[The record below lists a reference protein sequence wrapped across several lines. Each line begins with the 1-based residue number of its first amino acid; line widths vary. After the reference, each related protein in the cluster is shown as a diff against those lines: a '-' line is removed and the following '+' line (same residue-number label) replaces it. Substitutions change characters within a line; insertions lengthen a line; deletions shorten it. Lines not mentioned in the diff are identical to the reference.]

1 MIYFIDI
8 CKPSSGG
15 AGVPTWSAAAERN
28 NNWAANGETIIVGMM
43 MVMMV
48 VMMVIMMVVMMMVMM
63 MVMMVIMMVVMM
75 MVMVVV
81 IIFLETKH

>member
-28 NNWAANGETIIVGMM
+28 NNWAANGETITVGMM

-48 VMMVIMMVVMMMVMM
+48 VMMVIMMVVMMVVMM
-63 MVMMVIMMVVMM
+63 MVMM
-75 MVMVVV
+75 MVMVVL
-81 IIFLETKH
+81 IIFLET